1 VSAAEKRPAVSVIMP
16 IYNGERYLQE
26 ALDSV
31 FAQTFCDYDVVCVDD
46 GSTDRSLQLLEQ
58 YGSRLMVVR
67 QANAGQSAARNRG
80 VHASTGRY
88 LAFLDQDDRWYPHKL
103 AQQVGLLE
111 TRNDVVLV
119 YCNSDRMDF
128 EGHVLQEG
136 ATKAEQPRA
145 KESLLGR
152 LIGEGL
158 VLPSSMLIR
167 REMFERVGGFDP
179 LLRGFEDFDLCA
191 RLTQQGG
198 IAFLEESGMCY
209 RAHAN
214 GFNRAGGITIVRSR
228 ERFLLRMR
236 ELYAGDLQKQSLIN
250 EMLAECYSDWGIEEV
265 REGDRSVGRQR
276 LIKSLG
282 HNPLK
287 FRTYSRLF
295 RSFLPQGTRKRCS

>member
-1 VSAAEKRPAVSVIMP
+1 MSVDGNRPTVSVILP
-16 IYNGERYLQE
+16 IYNGERYVQE
-26 ALDSV
+26 AFDSV

-58 YGSRLMVVR
+58 YCSRLMVIK
-67 QANAGQSAARNRG
+67 QANAGQSAARNQG

-103 AQQVGLLE
+103 AQQVGVLE
-111 TRNDVVLV
+111 ARKDVVMV
-119 YCNSDRMDF
+119 YCNSDRMDSD
-128 EGHVLQEG
+128 GRVIQVG
-136 ATKAEQPRA
+136 TTKAEQPRA

-158 VLPSSMLIR
+158 VLPSSMLVR
-167 REMFERVGGFDP
+167 REVFERVGGFDP
-179 LLRGFEDFDLCA
+179 QLRGFEDFDLCA

-209 RAHAN
+209 RAHES
-214 GFNRAGGITIVRSR
+214 GFNRAGGLTIVRSR

-236 ELYAGDLQKQSLIN
+236 ELHAEDRQRQALIN
-250 EMLAECYSDWGIEEV
+250 EMLAECYSDWGMDEV
-265 REGDRSVGRQR
+265 RAGDRSVGRRR
-276 LIKSLG
+276 LLRSLG

-287 FRTYSRLF
+287 FRTYSRFL
-295 RSFLPQGTRKRCS
+295 RSFLPQGTRRRYS

>member
-1 VSAAEKRPAVSVIMP
+1 M
-16 IYNGERYLQE
+16 
-26 ALDSV
+26 
-31 FAQTFCDYDVVCVDD
+31 
-46 GSTDRSLQLLEQ
+46 LEQ

-103 AQQVGLLE
+103 AQQVDLLE

-119 YCNSDRMDF
+119 YCNSDRMDS
-128 EGHVLQEG
+128 EGHVFQEG

-167 REMFERVGGFDP
+167 RDVFERVGGFDP

-209 RAHAN
+209 RAHAD

-250 EMLAECYSDWGIEEV
+250 EMLAECYSFFFFFFFFFPLRGDLQKQSLINEMLAECYSDWGIDEV
-265 REGDRSVGRQR
+265 RAGDRSVGRQR
-276 LIKSLG
+276 LFRSLG

-295 RSFLPQGTRKRCS
+295 RSFLP

>member
-1 VSAAEKRPAVSVIMP
+1 MRAPENRSAVSVIMP
-16 IYNGERYLQE
+16 IYNGERYVQE

-46 GSTDRSLQLLEQ
+46 GSTDRSFQLLEQ
-58 YGSRLMVVR
+58 YRSRLRVIR
-67 QANAGQSAARNRG
+67 QANAGQSAARNQG
-80 VHASTGRY
+80 VQASTGRY

-103 AQQVGLLE
+103 AQQVDLLE

-119 YCNSDRMDF
+119 YCNSDRMDS
-128 EGHVLQEG
+128 EGHVFQVG

-145 KESLLGR
+145 EESLLGR

-167 REMFERVGGFDP
+167 RDVFERVGGFDP
-179 LLRGFEDFDLCA
+179 QLRGFEDFDLCA
-191 RLTQQGG
+191 RLTKQGG
-198 IAFLEESGMCY
+198 IVLLEESGMCY

-214 GFNRAGGITIVRSR
+214 SFNRAGGITIVRSR

-236 ELYAGDLQKQSLIN
+236 ELYAGEMQKQALIN
-250 EMLAECYSDWGIEEV
+250 EMLAECHSDWGMDEV
-265 REGDRSVGRQR
+265 RAGDRSVGRQR
-276 LIKSLG
+276 LLRSLRL
-282 HNPLK
+282 NPLK

-295 RSFLPQGTRKRCS
+295 RSFLPQETRRRCD